1 MTMMTL
7 SLTQKIQKIV
17 SNEFKIERSNRTD
30 MLTFRSKKIPNN
42 PFYLFYEVLTEYE
55 ILEVA
60 KILVEVYGNIREVVP
75 RSKFSDSDEPV
86 ELNCPEDFSGEFVG
100 EVLDLKASALH
111 KLLLLTSGEW
121 FMSNKGCEDV
131 LTLARAKKEIPLE
144 PNEIATNRRLYT
156 LLKQFYILPG
166 VAPRTFA
173 SNADS
178 VETNQGRNSIETF
191 SRLMAFIVNKFEDVT
206 LGEHLALSFSEGVS
220 TKKTLTGFSQPN
232 KIQNVLLSCNKDLAR
247 SMPAS
252 EAISLSFILDK
263 EMSEGDFPENI
274 LSNRSKA
281 MESDVAPISRYE
293 MDSIL
298 RYLSKEEQKAL
309 SSATFVEHLNELIE
323 NRDIGS
329 KTPPIVYAALAEVLS
344 VKGEKKALEVAKS
357 LTHIRNI
364 QDGNLKIFEATV
376 AIIELALNTETED
389 FPFSWI
395 AQLNENA
402 WVFNSHLQENEIF
415 EVSL

>member
-7 SLTQKIQKIV
+7 SLTRKIQKIV
-17 SNEFKIERSNRTD
+17 SSEFKIERTNRTD
-30 MLTFRSKKIPNN
+30 MLTFRSKKIPNS

-60 KILVEVYGNIREVVP
+60 KIIVEVYGDIREVSVNNQ
-75 RSKFSDSDEPV
+75 FNYSDEPV
-86 ELNCPEDFSGEFVG
+86 ELNCPEEFSGEFVG
-100 EVLDLKASALH
+100 EVIDLKASALH

-121 FMSNKGCEDV
+121 FMSNRGCEEV
-131 LTLARAKKEIPLE
+131 LTLARAKKEIPFDT
-144 PNEIATNRRLYT
+144 NEIATNRRLYT

-178 VETNQGRNSIETF
+178 LETNQGRTSIEIF

-206 LGEHLALSFSEGVS
+206 LGEHLALPFSEGVS
-220 TKKTLTGFSQPN
+220 TKKTLKGTSQPN
-232 KIQNVLLSCNKDLAR
+232 KIQKVLLSRNKELAR

-252 EAISLSFILDK
+252 EAISLSFILDN
-263 EMSEGDFPENI
+263 EMFEGNFSESI

-281 MESDVAPISRYE
+281 MEPDILPVSRYT

-309 SSATFVEHLNELIE
+309 SSATFVEHLNKLLE
-323 NRDIGS
+323 NKDIGS
-329 KTPPIVYAALAEVLS
+329 KTPPVIYAALAEVIS
-344 VKGEKKALEVAKS
+344 VKGEKKALEVARS
-357 LTHIRNI
+357 LTHLRNI
-364 QDGNLKIFEATV
+364 EDGDLKIFEATV
-376 AIIELALNTETED
+376 AIIELALNAETED

-402 WVFNSHLQENEIF
+402 WVFNSHLQENEFF